1 MTVGFPARHSRG
13 TRFAPEHGSMPRSP
27 TPLRRTTPEG
37 RPATRPNSLVRS
49 LFARRSVR
57 HECPRRRRD
66 TRPAVAAELL
76 LRQLRLERIKQREH
90 VLLARTVAH
99 KPDPPH
105 LTLEVPEAAAD
116 LDVVLEKKPLAQRHL
131 VDSFGDAHRRQ
142 RRQPVLLLDVQR
154 QPHSLDAGPERPRV
168 PQVAHDPRLQPLFEY
183 NSQALA

>member
-1 MTVGFPARHSRG
+1 
-13 TRFAPEHGSMPRSP
+13 MPRPS
-27 TPLRRTTPEG
+27 TLLLSSSARMQARDLSE
-37 RPATRPNSLVRS
+37 
-49 LFARRSVR
+49 FASGLSIRRRSTRRERPCRLR
-57 HECPRRRRD
+57 HA
-66 TRPAVAAELL
+66 RPAVERELL
-76 LRQLRLERIKQREH
+76 LRELRLKRVQQREH

-142 RRQPVLLLDVQR
+142 RCQPVLLLDVQR

-168 PQVAHDPRLQPLFEY
+168 PKVPRDPRLQPLFEY